1 MSIATQLDTF
11 RQLRRFETLVKDDDY
26 NLIARE
32 RMDLERELLSMEV
45 EVDGVTI
52 QQLVSALS

>member
-1 MSIATQLDTF
+1 MSITTQLDTL

-45 EVDGVTI
+45 DGVTI

>member
-1 MSIATQLDTF
+1 MSIATQLDTL

-26 NLIARE
+26 NRIARE

-45 EVDGVTI
+45 DGVTI

>member
-1 MSIATQLDTF
+1 MSIATQLDAL

-26 NLIARE
+26 NLIARA
-32 RMDLERELLSMEV
+32 RMDLEKELLSM

>member
-1 MSIATQLDTF
+1 MSIATQLDTL

-45 EVDGVTI
+45 DGVTI

>member
-1 MSIATQLDTF
+1 MSIATQLDAL

-45 EVDGVTI
+45 DGVTI